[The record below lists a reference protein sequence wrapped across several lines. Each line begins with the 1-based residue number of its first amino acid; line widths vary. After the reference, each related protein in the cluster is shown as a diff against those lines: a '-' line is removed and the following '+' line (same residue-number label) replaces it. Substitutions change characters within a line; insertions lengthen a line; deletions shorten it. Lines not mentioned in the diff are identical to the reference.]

1 MAFISTR
8 AASLASSALSMA
20 TRENLYICGIVGAA
34 IGALALPILNA
45 ATGGRG
51 GGGAH
56 CCGGAACGAACGA
69 GWLLS

>member
-1 MAFISTR
+1 MAPGSIIGPLCCGVKNPSP
-8 AASLASSALSMA
+8 LL
-20 TRENLYICGIVGAA
+20 NICGIVGAA